1 MWRQTLCLT
10 LNYVIM
16 AIVTS
21 MWLKGTKQKLGGSVL
36 YQAMGQTRQRELAA
50 NVANPRTNSQME
62 QRTRWAN
69 LVNFYRVNSGWMKF
83 AYETKKTNQS
93 EYNKF
98 MSLNVPGARIYLPKS
113 IASQGGCV
121 VDAYQ
126 MTQGSLASIEALKS
140 GADWQ
145 TNLYLASITDLD
157 ENSTVGEVT
166 AQLLPA
172 NPALR
177 EGDQISFL
185 RFTQMTNSS
194 TGVPFVVVRKY
205 EVLLKANDTRR
216 FFDFMPMEYI
226 TFGGTA
232 QVPCIEVVNS
242 GNAGGFLLVLSR
254 TIGGKTFVSSQSIVV
269 ANNEAM
275 ISAYSSDTAR
285 QKAIDSYGESA
296 EPFLTSST
304 ANEDSQAATRLSIL
318 GVKINGVTYTP
329 GTRVVVPR
337 LAEGVEVDAIFNQ
350 KLPEGA
356 GQIGSISWWKNG
368 NPVKQSLEIDAVT
381 GNTAEFLF
389 PDAPAVEDIIL
400 DEVDVSIND
409 EPYRAVF
416 LVFNSDTIS
425 GLE

>member
-1 MWRQTLCLT
+1 
-10 LNYVIM
+10 M

-69 LVNFYRVNSGWMKF
+69 LVNFYRANAGWMKF
-83 AYETKKTNQS
+83 AYETKKQNQS

-98 MSLNVPGARIYLPKS
+98 MSLNVPSARIYLPKS

-126 MTQGSLASIEALKS
+126 MTQGSLASVEVVKN
-140 GADWQ
+140 GAAWQ
-145 TNLYLASITDLD
+145 TNLYLVSATNLD
-157 ENSTVGEVT
+157 ENSTIGEVT

-177 EGDQISFL
+177 EGDQLSFL
-185 RFTQMTNSS
+185 RFTQMTNTS

-205 EVLLKANDTRR
+205 EVILKANDTRR
-216 FFDFMPMEYI
+216 FFDFMPDGYI
-226 TFGGTA
+226 TFGGSA
-232 QVPCIEVVNS
+232 QAPCIEVSDS

-254 TIGGKTFVSSQSIVV
+254 TIGGKTYVSSQSIIV
-269 ANNEAM
+269 ANNDAL
-275 ISAYSSDTAR
+275 ISAYSSTTAR
-285 QKAIDSYGESA
+285 QEAIDSYGESA

-304 ANEDSQAATRLSIL
+304 ANEDSQAATRPSIL
-318 GVKINGVTYTP
+318 QVKINDTVFTP
-329 GTRVVVPR
+329 GQVAGPITIG
-337 LAEGVEVDAIFNQ
+337 AGAYVEVRFNQ
-350 KLPEGA
+350 AASGLG
-356 GQIGSISWWKNG
+356 ISGGYIRGIKSG
-368 NPVKQSLEIDAVT
+368 NTYDLSLELDDIDTNVATFGVQT
-381 GNTAEFLF
+381 GTSIADLYLF
-389 PDAPAVEDIIL
+389 DLSVNATGE
-400 DEVDVSIND
+400 N
-409 EPYRAVF
+409 YRAVF
-416 LVFNSDTIS
+416 GVPNEATID

>member
-1 MWRQTLCLT
+1 
-10 LNYVIM
+10 M

-50 NVANPRTNSQME
+50 NVSNPRTQSQME
-62 QRTRWAN
+62 GRTRWAN

-98 MSLNVPGARIYLPKS
+98 MSLNVPSARIYLPKS
-113 IASQGGCV
+113 IASQGGCI

-126 MTQGSLASIEALKS
+126 MTQGSLASIEVLKS
-140 GADWQ
+140 GAAWQ
-145 TNLYLASITDLD
+145 TNLYLVSATDLD
-157 ENSTVGEVT
+157 ENSTIGEVT

-177 EGDQISFL
+177 EGDQLSFV
-185 RFTQMTNSS
+185 RFTQMTNSA

-205 EVLLKANDTRR
+205 EVILKANDTRR
-216 FFDFMPMEYI
+216 FYDFMPADYVNV
-226 TFGGTA
+226 GGTPQA
-232 QVPCIEVVNS
+232 PCMEILDS

-254 TIGGKTFVSSQSIVV
+254 TIGGKTYVSSQSIVV
-269 ANNEAM
+269 ANNSAL
-275 ISAYSSDTAR
+275 IDAYSSDTAR
-285 QKAIDSYGESA
+285 QEAIDSYGESA

-318 GVKINGVTYTP
+318 QIKIGNQVFAPGQVAAPVTIDNNTNIEVTFNQPLEQSPTNVGLSGWASGTPFIAGMETSSYT
-329 GTRVVVPR
+329 GNK
-337 LAEGVEVDAIFNQ
+337 AIFTV
-350 KLPEGA
+350 
-356 GQIGSISWWKNG
+356 QIESSKRNAAIS
-368 NPVKQSLEIDAVT
+368 
-381 GNTAEFLF
+381 
-389 PDAPAVEDIIL
+389 DIIITI
-400 DEVDVSIND
+400 DSTN
-409 EPYRAVF
+409 YRAVF
-416 LVFNSDTIS
+416 VVPNEYTIG